1 VSVKPN
7 PALGHGKERQQ
18 SRKKAQDV
26 CRLRQLEKVGP
37 AREFVPL

>member
-7 PALGHGKERQQ
+7 PAFGHGKERQQ
-18 SRKKAQDV
+18 SRTKARNV
-26 CRLRQLEKVGP
+26 YHLRQLEKVGP